1 MNLLESVDRILSER
15 TRLTDRFYPRFFER
29 VPEARAHFAGI
40 DLQVQSVMLT
50 MALGAIREHPELK
63 GACSSYLRVLGT
75 RHKRIGIPRELYEGF
90 LETLLECLAEFHGA
104 DWNETLA
111 SQWRGALTDAVQL
124 MFDGYEDPY
133 HV

>member
-1 MNLLESVDRILSER
+1 MNLLQSVDRILSER
-15 TRLTDRFYPRFFER
+15 TLLTDRFYPRFFER

-40 DLQVQSVMLT
+40 DMQVQAVMLT
-50 MALGAIREHPELK
+50 MALGAIREHPEMK

-75 RHKRIGIPRELYEGF
+75 RHKRIGVPRELYEGF
-90 LETLLECLAEFHGA
+90 LETLLECLREFHGA
-104 DWNETLA
+104 DWDESLA
-111 SQWRGALTDAVQL
+111 TQWRNALADAVQL